1 MSVIRQGLES
11 ADLDVPVVLPTLNLD
26 FANSQ
31 SLDKR
36 ITFTRSSTA
45 TRVNRNGLIET
56 VGVNQPRF
64 DFDPISGE
72 CKGLLIEEQR
82 TNLVTNSTTLSFQSI
97 NNLTDGTLNP
107 DGSAAIARI
116 PNSSGIYHAT
126 SGSLITPINLNAIG
140 IAVGAT
146 YNVTFSCWVK
156 DYNGSDMGAYFVTA
170 AYLAGSPNTNQ
181 TYQLANAK
189 PKSATW
195 TNSSIGAGWARNYQ
209 SIIPYPNGWYRFVQ
223 SSRYTRQSNQDTL
236 DFYFQIWNNRNA
248 QFYRGDNSSGIYMWG
263 PQVEAGAFETSYV
276 PTSGSTA
283 TRSADNA
290 SMTGTNFSSWYNQ
303 TEGTIIAKS
312 FIPTNSMYS
321 GTFRS
326 LVQFIKSSTYNSD
339 SIFLM
344 INAVVS
350 SAIEV
355 KSSSLRF
362 VSFNQSTY
370 SSGNISAISYKEK
383 YYTLSTKGL
392 FPTSSLS
399 GALPSGIDKMII
411 GNVGDN
417 NPLGCANG
425 TISRLTYYPK
435 ALSPAELQYLTQ

>member
-1 MSVIRQGLES
+1 MSIIRQGLLS

-36 ITFTRSSTA
+36 ITFSRGSIG

-56 VGVNQPRF
+56 IAANQPRF

-72 CKGLLIEEQR
+72 CKGLMIEESR
-82 TNLVTNSTTLSFQSI
+82 TNLVTNSEDFTNANWSKSQSSIITTSIVAPNGSTAYKLVENTVSGVGHFITQVSITKLSNAI
-97 NNLTDGTLNP
+97 LTLTIFAK
-107 DGSAAIARI
+107 AAERQYLGLVI
-116 PNSSGIYHAT
+116 NSSSTGFPNRYGAEFNLGNGTASEHDPAQSSYT
-126 SGSLITPINLNAIG
+126 NGSYLITP
-140 IAVGAT
+140 
-146 YNVTFSCWVK
+146 YS
-156 DYNGSDMGAYFVTA
+156 
-170 AYLAGSPNTNQ
+170 
-181 TYQLANAK
+181 
-189 PKSATW
+189 
-195 TNSSIGAGWARNYQ
+195 
-209 SIIPYPNGWYRFVQ
+209 NGWYRCRITCTTSTDAQ
-223 SSRYTRQSNQDTL
+223 SQVRIFTFRDTNQWTSAASYAGDGTSGL
-236 DFYFQIWNNRNA
+236 YIWGA
-248 QFYRGDNSSGIYMWG
+248 
-263 PQVEAGAFETSYV
+263 QVEAGAFPTSYI
-276 PTSGSTA
+276 PTTTSA
-283 TRSADNA
+283 VTRSADLVE
-290 SMTGTNFSSWYNQ
+290 MTGTNFSSWYNQ
-303 TEGTIIAKS
+303 SEGTIVAKS
-312 FIPTNSMYS
+312 FIPTNSIYS

-339 SIFLM
+339 SIFLL
-344 INAVVS
+344 INSIVS
-350 SAIEV
+350 SAIES
-355 KSSSLRF
+355 KSSSLRSI
-362 VSFNQSTY
+362 SFNQSTY

-425 TISRLTYYPK
+425 TISRIAYYPK